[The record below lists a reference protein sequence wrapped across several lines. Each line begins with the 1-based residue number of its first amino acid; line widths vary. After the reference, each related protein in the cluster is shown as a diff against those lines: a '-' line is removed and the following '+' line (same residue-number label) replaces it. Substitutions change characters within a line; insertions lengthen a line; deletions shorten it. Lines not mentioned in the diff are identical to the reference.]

1 MLVSGGYPEAYQK
14 GKVMTGLN
22 GLKDCVAFH
31 AGTAFGA
38 EGQVI
43 TAGGRVIAVTAQGN
57 NIMEARQKAY
67 ENVVKIKFEGENHR
81 SDIGLDLM

>member
-31 AGTAFGA
+31 AGTAFNA
-38 EGQVI
+38 EGQVV

-67 ENVVKIKFEGENHR
+67 ENVVKINFEGENYR
-81 SDIGLDLM
+81 NDIGLDLV